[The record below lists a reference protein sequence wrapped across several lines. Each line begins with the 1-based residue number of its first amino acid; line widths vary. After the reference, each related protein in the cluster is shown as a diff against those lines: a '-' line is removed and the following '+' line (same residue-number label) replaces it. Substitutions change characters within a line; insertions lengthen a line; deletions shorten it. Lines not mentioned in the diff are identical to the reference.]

1 MPQIWPAPACG
12 GTMVDVEP
20 YWELTFDADGDV
32 DAAQRDRLLSGAK
45 ERRITDLLVF
55 AHGWN
60 NDQRRARALYQR
72 FFTPF
77 ASLTG
82 PDVRL
87 GYVGVLWPSMRFPD
101 ERIPDFEPSVAAGAP
116 GVPGVPGA
124 AAVPPTLDEPTRRLL
139 AQVFPGPAQA
149 ARLDRLARLLE
160 ERSEVRSRLDEFAR
174 HVRDLVAVHETS
186 PAHEF
191 ADDTGAGEPAMLTD
205 DAVEVCEVLTA
216 ALESAGCP
224 ELLGGL
230 RKRLWH
236 GARELLRQGS
246 YYAMKRRAGAVGQ
259 VGLGPALG
267 LLAARVPR
275 LRVHLIGHSFGA
287 RLVSYGLRGMPAGAG
302 CVKSATLLQGAFS
315 HYAFSERLPHDHARG
330 GALHGVQQRVDGP
343 LVACYSS
350 HDDALGRI
358 YPLASKLAGDSASF
372 LGLWERWGAVGFDG
386 IHATDGARRVR
397 LGAALPR
404 RGCVSV
410 DAAAVVRRGG
420 PPSGAH
426 SDICHEEL
434 ARVVCAA
441 GRIGV
446 V

>member
-1 MPQIWPAPACG
+1 MPQIWPPALDG
-12 GTMVDVEP
+12 GTMAVVEP

-32 DAAQRDRLLSGAK
+32 DAAQRDRLLSGA
-45 ERRITDLLVF
+45 EDEHVTDLLVF

-60 NDQRRARALYQR
+60 NDQRGARALYRR
-72 FFTPF
+72 FYTPF
-77 ASLTG
+77 AALAG
-82 PDVRL
+82 PEVRL
-87 GYVGVLWPSMRFPD
+87 GYVGVLWPAVRFPD
-101 ERIPDFEPSVAAGAP
+101 ERIPDFEPSAVPGAP
-116 GVPGVPGA
+116 GAPA
-124 AAVPPTLDEPTRRLL
+124 LDAPTRRLL
-139 AQVFPGPAQA
+139 AQVFPGPGQA

-174 HVRDLVAVHETS
+174 HVRDLVAVRETS

-205 DAVEVCEVLTA
+205 DAVEVCEVLAA
-216 ALESAGCP
+216 ALESTGHHP

-259 VGLGPALG
+259 LGLGPALG
-267 LLAARVPR
+267 LLAADVPR

-287 RLVSYGLRGMPAGAG
+287 RLVSYALRGMPAGAG

-330 GALHGVQQRVDGP
+330 GALRGVHQRVDGP
-343 LVACYSS
+343 LVACFSR
-350 HDDALGRI
+350 HDDALGKF

-372 LGLWERWGAVGFDG
+372 LALWERWGAVGFDG
-386 IHATDGARRVR
+386 FRATDGAGRVR

-446 V
+446 G